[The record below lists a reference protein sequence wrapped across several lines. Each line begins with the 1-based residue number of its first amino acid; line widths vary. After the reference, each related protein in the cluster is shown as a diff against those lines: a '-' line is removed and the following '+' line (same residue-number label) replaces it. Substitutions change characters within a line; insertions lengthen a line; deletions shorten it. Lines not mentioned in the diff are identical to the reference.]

1 MIIKDTLYYGLA
13 KIFSILLSLLTIKL
27 LATNLSVEK
36 FGEVDLYLISI
47 SLVSIITGFGINSAV
62 NRELNLFE
70 RKIEDVI
77 TSSMGFLLK
86 SILIII
92 LAYFINF
99 IFRFIDDSEIL
110 FLVLSSALIFTINEI
125 FVGIMRSLSKSK
137 LYFYTSIFQ
146 SLIYLIMVYIYS
158 DDLSISNVLFSYL
171 VSYIFIVSISIYY
184 FRNNLIGK
192 FDKEIYKSLAY
203 YGIPLIFS
211 GLAGFVFNVSDK
223 YMLGYYRS
231 LEEVGIY
238 AIAYKVASLVTI
250 VIGIVQMAW
259 PKYMYKIYK
268 EEQNYEFIYDFAAR
282 YYLFSLIIL
291 GLFVIL
297 FADFFILLFSTSDY
311 LVGANIIP
319 IVVFGMILLGF
330 QNISNQGI
338 HISGKSH
345 IMTSIIVLGGFV
357 NIVLNYLF
365 IPQYGYI
372 AAAWTTF
379 ISMFVMQLTTLYF
392 STKLLKIDYSY
403 MKLLIAYF
411 LFILISILSVDLSVF
426 VKMFIFI
433 VSTLFLYFLLSSK
446 EDMKFLKE
454 RVRK

>member
-282 YYLFSLIIL
+282 YYLFSLINQYE
-291 GLFVIL
+291 VIL
-297 FADFFILLFSTSDY
+297 CNFSNFIRF
-311 LVGANIIP
+311 II
-319 IVVFGMILLGF
+319 MI
-330 QNISNQGI
+330 
-338 HISGKSH
+338 K
-345 IMTSIIVLGGFV
+345 
-357 NIVLNYLF
+357 
-365 IPQYGYI
+365 P
-372 AAAWTTF
+372 TF
-379 ISMFVMQLTTLYF
+379 LQ
-392 STKLLKIDYSY
+392 
-403 MKLLIAYF
+403 
-411 LFILISILSVDLSVF
+411 
-426 VKMFIFI
+426 
-433 VSTLFLYFLLSSK
+433 
-446 EDMKFLKE
+446 
-454 RVRK
+454 